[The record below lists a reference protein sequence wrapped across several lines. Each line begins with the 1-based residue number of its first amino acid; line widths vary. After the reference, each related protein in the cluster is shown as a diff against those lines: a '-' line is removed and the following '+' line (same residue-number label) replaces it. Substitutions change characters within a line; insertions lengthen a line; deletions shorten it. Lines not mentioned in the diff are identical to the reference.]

1 MITKLSTP
9 DEVLNGAHLTEK
21 TFECF
26 AKNILGMLDKDK
38 YSEVLIEKLCLRF
51 GNTTN
56 IIDLRNT
63 AFCLSQLN
71 YYEKALR
78 MLLSLFDHIR
88 PKLEDDDVCNCFKAL
103 LNKVN

>member
-1 MITKLSTP
+1 
-9 DEVLNGAHLTEK
+9 
-21 TFECF
+21 
-26 AKNILGMLDKDK
+26 MLDKDK

-51 GNTTN
+51 GNTPNLT
-56 IIDLRNT
+56 DLRNT

-88 PKLEDDDVCNCFKAL
+88 PKLEDQEISNCFKVL
-103 LNKVN
+103 LNKVMLW